1 MFIAKRNVCTYDLQ
15 SPFQQNERRK
25 RHMKIETIAV
35 HGGYSPDPTTKAVAV
50 PIYQTA
56 SYAFD
61 NTQHGADLFDL
72 KVAGNIYTRIMN
84 PTNDVLEKRVAE
96 LEGGIGA
103 LALASGQA
111 AVTYAIQT
119 IAEAGDN
126 IVSAST
132 LYGGT
137 YNLFA
142 HTLPLFGIET
152 RFADAKDPES
162 FGKLIDEKTKAIF
175 IESIGNPLG
184 NITDIEKIAEVA
196 HRHGVPLIVDN
207 TVPSPYLLR
216 PIEYGADIVVHSL
229 TKYLGGHG
237 NSIGGVIVDSGKFPW
252 AEHKTRFKRL
262 NEPDV
267 SYHGVVYTEALGAAA
282 YIGRARVVPLRNTGA
297 ALSPF
302 NAFLILQGIE
312 TLALRVDRITENA
325 IKIAQ
330 FLDKHPKVKW
340 VNYAGLPAHPDHA
353 LAKKYLGGR
362 PSGILTFGVQGGSAG
377 GARFQDA
384 LKLFTRLVNIGDAK
398 SLACHPASTTHR
410 QLNPAELAKAGVTE
424 DTVRLS
430 IGIEHIDDL
439 IADLEQ
445 ALAAA

>member
-1 MFIAKRNVCTYDLQ
+1 
-15 SPFQQNERRK
+15 
-25 RHMKIETIAV
+25 MKIETLAV
-35 HGGYSPDPTTKAVAV
+35 HAGYSPDPTTKAVAV
-50 PIYQTA
+50 PIYQTT

-61 NTQHGADLFDL
+61 DTQHGADLFDL
-72 KVAGNIYTRIMN
+72 KVQGNIYTRIMN
-84 PTNDVLEKRVAE
+84 PTQDVLEKRVAAM
-96 LEGGIGA
+96 EGGIAG

-111 AVTYAIQT
+111 AITYSILT
-119 IAEAGDN
+119 ITEAGDN

-142 HTLPLFGIET
+142 HTFPQFGIEV
-152 RFADAKDPES
+152 RFADYRVPDAFET
-162 FGKLIDEKTKAIF
+162 LIDGKTKAVYV
-175 IESIGNPLG
+175 ESIGNPLG
-184 NITDIEKIAEVA
+184 NITDFDKIAAIA

-207 TVPSPYLLR
+207 TVPTPYLLR
-216 PIEYGADIVVHSL
+216 PFEYGADIVVHSL

-252 AEHKTRFKRL
+252 VEHKQKFRRL

-267 SYHGVVYTEALGAAA
+267 SYHGVVYTEALGPAA

-297 ALSPF
+297 AISPF

-312 TLALRVDRITENA
+312 TLAVRMDRITANTIEVA
-325 IKIAQ
+325 R
-330 FLDKHPKVKW
+330 FLKGHKKVIW
-340 VNYAGLPAHPDHA
+340 VNYAGLPDHKDHA
-353 LAKKYLGGR
+353 LAQKYMGGR
-362 PSGILTFGVQGGSAG
+362 PSGILTFGVKGGLAG
-377 GARFQDA
+377 GTRFQDA
-384 LKLFTRLVNIGDAK
+384 LKLFTRLVNIGDSK

-410 QLNPAELAKAGVTE
+410 QLSSDEMAKAGVTE

-439 IADLEQ
+439 REDLEQ
-445 ALAAA
+445 ALKAV